1 MKLKQGN
8 LLFIL
13 GVIFLSIFFIGS
25 NVKAVGDDSLNATNL
40 ATNSYNNTTNSS
52 TTNSTSNSTSNSID
66 DSSDNTASFENYTGV
81 PDTNSTTKV
90 SNYSP
95 NSELGIS
102 GILNVLL
109 IAVGVLLI
117 LLAIAILI
125 KIGK

>member
-40 ATNSYNNTTNSS
+40 ATNSTNSS

-125 KIGK
+125 KISK

>member
-40 ATNSYNNTTNSS
+40 ATNSTNSS

-125 KIGK
+125 KIDK

>member
-40 ATNSYNNTTNSS
+40 AANSTNSS

>member
-40 ATNSYNNTTNSS
+40 ATNSS

-125 KIGK
+125 KISK

>member
-40 ATNSYNNTTNSS
+40 ATNSTNSS

-81 PDTNSTTKV
+81 PDTNSTTKI

>member
-40 ATNSYNNTTNSS
+40 ATNSTNSS

-102 GILNVLL
+102 GILIVLL

>member
-40 ATNSYNNTTNSS
+40 ATNSTNLS

>member
-40 ATNSYNNTTNSS
+40 ATNSTNSS
-52 TTNSTSNSTSNSID
+52 TTNSTSNSTSNSIN

>member
-40 ATNSYNNTTNSS
+40 ATNSTNSS

>member
-40 ATNSYNNTTNSS
+40 ATNSTNSS

-95 NSELGIS
+95 NSELGI
-102 GILNVLL
+102 
-109 IAVGVLLI
+109 
-117 LLAIAILI
+117 
-125 KIGK
+125 

>member
-1 MKLKQGN
+1 VKLKQGN

-40 ATNSYNNTTNSS
+40 ATNSTNSS

>member
-1 MKLKQGN
+1 MKLKRGN

-13 GVIFLSIFFIGS
+13 GVIFLLIFFIGS
-25 NVKAVGDDSLNATNL
+25 NVKAVTDDSLNDTNL
-40 ATNSYNNTTNSS
+40 TTNSYNYSTTNSS
-52 TTNSTSNSTSNSID
+52 TTNTSNSTSNSLD
-66 DSSDNTASFENYTGV
+66 DDVDNTTSFENYTGV

-95 NSELGIS
+95 NTELGIS

-125 KIGK
+125 KISK

>member
-25 NVKAVGDDSLNATNL
+25 NVNAVGDDSLNATNL
-40 ATNSYNNTTNSS
+40 ATNSTNSS